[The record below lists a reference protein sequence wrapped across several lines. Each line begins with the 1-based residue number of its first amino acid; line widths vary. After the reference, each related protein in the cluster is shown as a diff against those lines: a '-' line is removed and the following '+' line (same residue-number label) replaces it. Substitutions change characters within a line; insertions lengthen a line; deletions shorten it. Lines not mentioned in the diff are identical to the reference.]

1 MARPSRPGAEAL
13 FGQRAA
19 AAEGAASVSPGRPGW
34 GENRW
39 VLVGNRLGTAW
50 GAPIVR
56 FGMEHAALSGDGRE
70 PHAATPTSWTGH
82 QTSVLHP
89 HQVDGEDCPVGP
101 EDCPSGPRSLPDT
114 TGTDGD
120 SDNMTLSDP
129 SLPPGVTPTNS
140 QGSPI
145 PTEEAARRKCG
156 EPHFGGPSG
165 HQCPPSPPPL
175 LYLGAYADEW
185 ARGRGGVHDL
195 PACDWRGTPM
205 TGTGAP

>member
-1 MARPSRPGAEAL
+1 MAKERRPQRVLPQFPQGGQDGVKTGGSSWGTVWAQLGEPRSSVLEWSTQLSLGTVGSPARPRVQVGQATRRPP
-13 FGQRAA
+13 F
-19 AAEGAASVSPGRPGW
+19 
-34 GENRW
+34 N
-39 VLVGNRLGTAW
+39 
-50 GAPIVR
+50 
-56 FGMEHAALSGDGRE
+56 
-70 PHAATPTSWTGH
+70 
-82 QTSVLHP
+82 P

-165 HQCPPSPPPL
+165 HQCPPSPLPL
-175 LYLGAYADEW
+175 LYLGAYADERAW
-185 ARGRGGVHDL
+185 GRGGVCDL